1 MRAPCRVGP
10 AGPDQ
15 RAATEGGPY
24 EAPSW
29 GRPPRVRP
37 ADRRAV
43 GSGFLLALAFITFTS
58 TAFGYEPPVARSY
71 AKPTADGRHVLVM
84 LVPKSIR
91 NVPDDDLRKKYGKSG
106 LYPADDPA
114 HPVWTCDWY
123 AQFEASVGVSNDG
136 VYAVRVVERKRNWR
150 QITDPKYR
158 VPPRPPGVDEW
169 PAVVVHK
176 NGEPARTFA
185 LRELF
190 DCDRFTPADCDG
202 GPECSITA
210 FLDAGGRVTVRTTA
224 GGAEQK
230 RTLDFRTG
238 EVFPVGTGELAELR
252 EASDTE
258 DRAKM
263 RPRGERPLSAAG
275 PERSV
280 LRVMAIGVGVV
291 AACTAA
297 FLALA
302 AVLVRGQRR

>member
-1 MRAPCRVGP
+1 MRTLTVLACIALSTPAP
-10 AGPDQ
+10 
-15 RAATEGGPY
+15 
-24 EAPSW
+24 
-29 GRPPRVRP
+29 
-37 ADRRAV
+37 
-43 GSGFLLALAFITFTS
+43 
-58 TAFGYEPPVARSY
+58 GYEPPVARSY
-71 AKPTADGRHVLVM
+71 TKPTADGRHLLVM

-91 NVPDDDLRKKYGKSG
+91 PGPDDDLQKRYGKSG

-114 HPVWTCDWY
+114 RPLWACDWY
-123 AQFEASVGVSNDG
+123 AQYENSVAASNDG
-136 VYAVRVVERKRNWR
+136 VYAVRVIERKRNWR

-158 VPPRPPGVDEW
+158 VPPRPPGVGEW
-169 PAVVVHK
+169 AAVVVHK

-202 GPECSITA
+202 GPECSLTA
-210 FLDAGGRVTVRTTA
+210 FLDAAGRVTVRTTA
-224 GGAEQK
+224 GGVEQK

-238 EVFPVGTGELAELR
+238 EVFPVGTGEVAGQGES
-252 EASDTE
+252 ADGN

-263 RPRGERPLSAAG
+263 RPPGDRPLPKAE
-275 PERSV
+275 PERSA